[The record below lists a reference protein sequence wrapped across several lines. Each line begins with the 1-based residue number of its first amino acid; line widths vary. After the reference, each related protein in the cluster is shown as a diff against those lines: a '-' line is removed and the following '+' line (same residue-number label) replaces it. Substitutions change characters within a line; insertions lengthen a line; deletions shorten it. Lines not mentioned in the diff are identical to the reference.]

1 MDLSLD
7 RPDDYLFVRRA
18 GADAIT
24 LADRELK
31 HSFLLTPDQVV
42 ENWPAASADML
53 SADDVAALLALQPEL
68 VLLGTGQRQIFPAPA
83 FMAGFLR
90 KGVGIEVMD
99 NAAVARTYNLLAGE
113 GRRVLAAFILD
124 AGPAS

>member
-7 RPDDYLFVRRA
+7 RPDDYLFVRRT
-18 GADAIT
+18 GADVIT
-24 LADRELK
+24 LVDRELK
-31 HSFLLTPDQVV
+31 RSFLLTPDEVV
-42 ENWPAASADML
+42 EDWPAQSADML
-53 SADDVAALLALQPEL
+53 SADHVEAILALHPEL

-99 NAAVARTYNLLAGE
+99 NAAAARTYNLLAGE
-113 GRRVLAAFILD
+113 GRRVLAAFILG
-124 AGPAS
+124 AATVS